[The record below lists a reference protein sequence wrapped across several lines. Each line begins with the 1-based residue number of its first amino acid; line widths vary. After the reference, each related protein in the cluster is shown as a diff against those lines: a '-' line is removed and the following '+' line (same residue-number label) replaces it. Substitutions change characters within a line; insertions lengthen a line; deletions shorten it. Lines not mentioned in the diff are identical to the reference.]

1 MLKNPKVT
9 PRALTAKEKADR
21 ANDIYDSFANYLCFC
36 PGCNYVDKTNMYLM
50 RAEMRVQKLRD
61 EGVKCPNCGAFC
73 MPHRACKG
81 WILGYPLGST
91 TGFVKF

>member
-21 ANDIYDSFANYLCFC
+21 ANDIYDSFANYLSFC
-36 PGCNYVDKTNMYLM
+36 PGCNYVDKTTMYLM
-50 RAEMRVQKLRD
+50 RAEMRVQKLLA
-61 EGVKCPNCGAFC
+61 EGVKCPGCGRCA
-73 MPHRACKG
+73 
-81 WILGYPLGST
+81 WILGYPLGSS

>member
-61 EGVKCPNCGAFC
+61 EGVKCPNCGRC
-73 MPHRACKG
+73 G
-81 WILGYPLGST
+81 WILGYPLGRT
-91 TGFVKF
+91 TGLVKF

>member
-36 PGCNYVDKTNMYLM
+36 
-50 RAEMRVQKLRD
+50 
-61 EGVKCPNCGAFC
+61 
-73 MPHRACKG
+73 HRCSHFRR
-81 WILGYPLGST
+81 Y
-91 TGFVKF
+91 TGFPDLKNRIHCHGKTF

>member
-36 PGCNYVDKTNMYLM
+36 PGCNY
-50 RAEMRVQKLRD
+50 
-61 EGVKCPNCGAFC
+61 EGVKCPNCGRC
-73 MPHRACKG
+73 G

>member
-9 PRALTAKEKADR
+9 PRALTTKEKADR
-21 ANDIYDSFANYLCFC
+21 ANDIYDSFANYLSFC

-61 EGVKCPNCGAFC
+61 EGVKCPNCGRC
-73 MPHRACKG
+73 G